1 MPTSWKRSP
10 EELHKTYIANTEAFY
25 KVAGR
30 DLAAPLDEFI
40 SGCALELWKKSS
52 AVTSVHVDTINELYS
67 KGRPKPTW
75 LLWGLTQAVCNSR
88 EFLPPLF
95 FWALTEKDAKKGT
108 TNSRIFIRMMTNIL
122 LYLAAADDDVSIS
135 EAEYITLCADNLS
148 AICDSAGVKKGKPGI
163 KATDYITSGEASFVE
178 KHSQSSSP
186 APKTATQEEAK
197 TDETAELEKPDL
209 DELMAELDSLIGLET
224 VKKEVKSLINLIRV
238 RKLRDEAGLPSPD
251 MSLHLVFTGNPGTGK
266 TTVARLL
273 GGIYHA
279 IGVLKKGQ
287 LVEVDRS
294 GLVAGFVGQTAIKTT
309 EVINSA
315 IGGILFIDEAYA
327 LTGGENDFGGEAID
341 TILKAME
348 DKRDNL
354 IVIVAGYPEPMEE
367 FLGSNPGLESRF
379 NKYIDF
385 ADYNG
390 EELSSIFDIRLKK
403 GGYTLSEDASE
414 YVKNLFNSMYAD
426 RDENFGNGRDVR
438 NFFEDCIMRQAN
450 RLSTL
455 ESPTKDDLMC
465 LNLEDLEVKPD
476 AE

>member
-30 DLAAPLDEFI
+30 ELAAPLDEFI
-40 SGCALELWKKSS
+40 SGCALELWKKSA
-52 AVTSVHVDTINELYS
+52 AVTAVHVDTINELYS

-75 LLWGLTQAVCNSR
+75 LLWGLTQAVCNSH

-95 FWALTEKDAKKGT
+95 FWSLTETDAKKGT

-122 LYLAAADDDVSIS
+122 LYLAAADDDVSIA

-148 AICDSAGVKKGKPGI
+148 AICDSAGVKKGKAGI
-163 KATDYITSGEASFVE
+163 RATDYITSGEPSFIE
-178 KHSQSSSP
+178 KHAQTSSP
-186 APKTATQEEAK
+186 SPTAKGEEQ
-197 TDETAELEKPDL
+197 AEIAEIEKPNL
-209 DELMAELDSLIGLET
+209 DELLAELDSLIGLDL
-224 VKKEVKSLINLIRV
+224 VKKEVKSLINLVRV
-238 RKLRDEAGLPSPD
+238 RKMRQEAGLPTPD

-279 IGVLKKGQ
+279 IGVLKTGQ
-287 LVEVDRS
+287 LIEVDRS

-309 EVINSA
+309 EIINSA
-315 IGGILFIDEAYA
+315 LGGILFIDEAYA
-327 LTGGENDFGGEAID
+327 LTGGDNDFGSEAID

-354 IVIVAGYPEPMEE
+354 VVIVAGYPQPMEE
-367 FLGSNPGLESRF
+367 FLSSNPGLESRF
-379 NKYIDF
+379 NKYIEF
-385 ADYNG
+385 TDYKG
-390 EELSSIFDIRLKK
+390 EELSSIFDIRLEK
-403 GGYTLSEDASE
+403 GGYTLAEDAKE
-414 YVKNLFNSMYAD
+414 YAQKYFNDMYEN

-450 RLSTL
+450 RIAEMET
-455 ESPTKDDLMC
+455 PTKDDLMS
-465 LNLEDLEVKPD
+465 LVLADLEVKFD